1 MLLGA
6 EDAVAGIAQ
15 AGNDVAVLVQV
26 IVHRTHIDVH
36 IGMNLLQ
43 VLNAFRGSYQ
53 HHELDVVASALL
65 HLGDGGI
72 GGAAG
77 WLRWKNRRWPAWDP
91 R

>member
-43 VLNAFRGSYQ
+43 VLKCLQGQ
-53 HHELDVVASALL
+53 L
-65 HLGDGGI
+65 
-72 GGAAG
+72 
-77 WLRWKNRRWPAWDP
+77 PAP
-91 R
+91 